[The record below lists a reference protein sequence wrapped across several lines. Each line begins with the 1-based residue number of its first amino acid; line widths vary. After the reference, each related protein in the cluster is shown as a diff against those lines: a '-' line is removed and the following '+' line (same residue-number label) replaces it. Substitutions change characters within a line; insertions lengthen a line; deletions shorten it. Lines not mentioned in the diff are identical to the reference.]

1 MKRLFVL
8 CFPVVGLLLILSIT
22 ALAQSPSPV
31 VSPTATPTSIEAAAS
46 PSPVA
51 TQDAAP
57 GYRPDL
63 PFWVAM
69 AACGVMLG
77 SVLVVFLLVR
87 QQQTLNPKR
96 TMEPR
101 HIQFVS
107 VCLIVPTILILG
119 LVQWLSKETTA
130 TLLGGLTGYL
140 LSGLGKEPRDG
151 RDGGGQ
157 PNKEGQSGTPT
168 QGKKDGGDQP
178 KQELKDPRRG
188 ELVFESKQTEP

>member
-31 VSPTATPTSIEAAAS
+31 VSPTATPTSTEAPDS
-46 PSPVA
+46 PSPA
-51 TQDAAP
+51 PTQAAAP

-63 PFWVAM
+63 PLWVAM

-87 QQQTLNPKR
+87 QQQYLSAGR
-96 TMEPR
+96 TIEPR

-119 LVQWLSKETTA
+119 LVQWLSRETTA

-151 RDGGGQ
+151 GGTQPKPTKKDEKGPDGGAQ
-157 PNKEGQSGTPT
+157 PIDRGVVFPPKE
-168 QGKKDGGDQP
+168 
-178 KQELKDPRRG
+178 
-188 ELVFESKQTEP
+188 TEPGG

>member
-31 VSPTATPTSIEAAAS
+31 VSPTATPTSTEAAAS

-77 SVLVVFLLVR
+77 SVTAVFLLVWH
-87 QQQTLNPKR
+87 QQSFDKGR
-96 TMEPR
+96 TIEPR

-151 RDGGGQ
+151 GGSQPKPTKKDEKEPDGGAQ
-157 PNKEGQSGTPT
+157 PIDRGVVFPPKE
-168 QGKKDGGDQP
+168 
-178 KQELKDPRRG
+178 
-188 ELVFESKQTEP
+188 TEPGG